1 MTLRAIGAMVLA
13 MAVSGAAA
21 AAELKDCNVQ
31 VRLDKAAGRSAESL
45 GDLTLELQVRG
56 GQWQKEWVLARGL
69 NQGRH
74 TGRITG
80 VATDAGATTLTVEL
94 RVKPDLWVGGG
105 RGNYT
110 IALKPAAGGFD
121 ASYTGTFTV
130 TDEAKPMAPL
140 RRAFRPQAE
149 PGEGMPDE
157 LRRVLGA
164 GPKQPDAPAA
174 ADARVLQVSGKATV
188 TVRDPWPGIVKDFVP
203 VEPGEHPRLIFRRSE
218 METLRKNAQTPEGKA
233 IMERALSILEYRA
246 HNGNFK
252 FDSWPAI
259 GYGFAWQMTGEQK
272 YADRAREIIDAK
284 FFQRA
289 AQGGQD
295 IHHAPQ
301 LQGLALAFDLCYD
314 AWDAEFRRRCI
325 DEIWQRTQECHTG
338 TFGGSGMGGTN
349 WAYWSNHNGIR
360 AAAAGLGALV
370 LLGEKD
376 SAGRVFGDDVR
387 EIALVSAYDQ
397 RGWLEDGCG
406 GGQWFMEG
414 VFYKGMTMV
423 RGLSHFLH
431 AYAKVTGQK
440 INTPGLRDDLIVGYF
455 LEAEPG
461 KLFGQTSGI
470 DEDDLVEVI
479 WTIGL
484 SEVPAGAMPGVK
496 WLLERNVGLQG
507 NKTFGLARSPYAPY
521 LMACYPF
528 DVQAR
533 PPAECFP
540 WISPDPVNGHWVF
553 RNAYKDK
560 DDILLTWN
568 LLSGVRAS
576 CHYERVGNPAE
587 WLMWGLGQ
595 QWLKGTYHPAIKGK
609 EGLLNKDVSG
619 PKTLAWQ
626 AADRVA
632 VMKFDVAPAYMPQ
645 LMRPKGSKA
654 SWDDLAKQAK
664 AQAAAFY
671 PPWRGGLAD
680 HGIRGTRHVAVDF
693 SGASGA
699 PMLLVIV
706 EDLAVKESA
715 DAQPRPAEFTWALP
729 WAGGTVTADG
739 QMLKV
744 TKGNATLSGVVVGGT
759 PMAKG
764 AYQVAG
770 GRLVAVLTLQT
781 GEVPRMKVEGDAA
794 NARITVG
801 QRVVLYDGTGI
812 RCQTVGKQQGP

>member
-1 MTLRAIGAMVLA
+1 MMRIPVLTALAA
-13 MAVSGAAA
+13 MAMALPGL

-31 VRLDKAAGRSAESL
+31 ITLYGAAGRSADSRT
-45 GDLTLELQVRG
+45 DLTLEFQVRG
-56 GQWQKEWVLARGL
+56 GQWQKDWVLARGMT
-69 NQGRH
+69 QGRH
-74 TGRITG
+74 TGKITNIT
-80 VATDAGATTLTVEL
+80 TDAGTTVLTVEL

-110 IALKPAAGGFD
+110 IALKPD
-121 ASYTGTFTV
+121 ATGRLDSTYTGNFIV
-130 TDEAKPMAPL
+130 TTEPKPVAPP
-140 RRAFRPQAE
+140 RRAFRPDPQ
-149 PGEGMPDE
+149 PGEGMPEE
-157 LRRVLGA
+157 LRRVLGRGA
-164 GPKQPDAPAA
+164 NQPGGAKAPDPP
-174 ADARVLQVSGKATV
+174 ADGESFPVTGKAAV
-188 TVRDPWPGIVKDFVP
+188 TVRDPWPGVVKEFVP
-203 VEPGEHPRLIFRRSE
+203 PEPGEHPRLIFRKSE
-218 METLRKNAQTPEGKA
+218 IETLRKNAQTPEGKA

-246 HNGNFK
+246 HNDSYK
-252 FDSWPAI
+252 FDCWPAI
-259 GYGFAWQMTGEQK
+259 GYGFAWQMTGDRK
-272 YADRAREIIDAK
+272 YAQRAQEIIQQK
-284 FFQRA
+284 FFARGA
-289 AQGGQD
+289 MGGQD

-301 LQGLALAFDLCYD
+301 LQGLALTFDLCYD
-314 AWDAEFRRRCI
+314 AWDAEFRRKCI

-376 SAGRVFGDDVR
+376 SSGRVFGDDVR

-461 KLFGQTSGI
+461 KLFGQTSSI
-470 DEDDLVEVI
+470 DDDDLVEVI

-507 NKTFGLARSPYAPY
+507 SKTFGLARSPYAPY

-528 DVQAR
+528 DVQAK

-553 RNAYKDK
+553 RNTYTDK
-560 DDILLTWN
+560 NDILLTWN
-568 LLSGVRAS
+568 LLSGVRGS
-576 CHYERVGNPAE
+576 CHYERVGNAAE
-587 WLMWGLGQ
+587 WMMWGLGQ
-595 QWLKGTYHPAIKGK
+595 QWFKGRYHPAIKGK
-609 EGLLNKDVSG
+609 ETLINKDVSG
-619 PKTLAWQ
+619 PKTLSWQ

-645 LMRPKGSKA
+645 LTRPKGSKA
-654 SWDDLAKQAK
+654 SWDELARQAK

-706 EDLAVKESA
+706 EDLQVKDSA
-715 DAQPRPAEFTWALP
+715 DAQPKPAEFTWTLP
-729 WAGGTVTADG
+729 VVGASVAADG
-739 QMLKV
+739 QTFKV
-744 TKGNATLSGVVVGGT
+744 SKGTATLSGVVLGGT
-759 PMAKG
+759 PTAKG
-764 AYQVAG
+764 AYQVDG
-770 GRLVAVLTLQT
+770 GKLVAVLTLQA
-781 GEVPRMKVEGDAA
+781 GEAPKMQTEGDAG
-794 NARITVG
+794 NAKITVG
-801 QRVVLYDGTGI
+801 KRAVQFDGKELRLTA
-812 RCQTVGKQQGP
+812 GK